1 MSQQKPK
8 ILITTP
14 TLAFL
19 EGALAA
25 TYDTVRL
32 WEVSSSAV
40 MPGIRVLTC
49 LGHEVLGA
57 ELLERVPDLELV
69 GCFTTGYDGID
80 VQACRD
86 RGVAVTHA
94 PGATAH
100 AVAEY
105 ALALTLASLRN
116 VVHGSQVL
124 LGGEWRAGR
133 VMIGRSLQGARLGIV
148 GLGDIGRALAQMAEA
163 LGMRVC
169 WWGPRP
175 KPEAPW
181 ARATSLLDLAR
192 GSDVLAVCA
201 KADDSNHHLI
211 SAGVLE
217 SMSTTSIL
225 VNVARGQLVD
235 ESALIRLLRAGRIG
249 GAALDVFETE
259 PTPAERWRDI
269 PNVIVTPHIGGGT
282 RQSVDTMIAML
293 LENLD
298 RFFSGMPLSTP
309 IRGSA

>member
-1 MSQQKPK
+1 MSQQKPQ

-25 TYDTVRL
+25 KYDTVRL
-32 WEVSSSAV
+32 WDVSSSAK
-40 MPGIRVLTC
+40 MSGIRVLTC
-49 LGHEVLGA
+49 LGHEALGTA
-57 ELLERVPDLELV
+57 LLERVPDLELV
-69 GCFTTGYDGID
+69 ACFTTGYDGID

-86 RGVAVTHA
+86 RGIAVTHA
-94 PGATAH
+94 PRATAH

-105 ALALTLASLRN
+105 ALALTLASFRN
-116 VVHGSQVL
+116 VVRGSQVL

-133 VMIGRSLQGARLGIV
+133 AMMGRSLQGAQLGIV

-163 LGMRVC
+163 LGMQVG

-175 KPEAPW
+175 KPEERW
-181 ARATSLLDLAR
+181 ARAASLLDLAR
-192 GSDVLAVCA
+192 GSDVLAICA
-201 KADDSNHHLI
+201 KADDSNRHLI
-211 SAGVLE
+211 SADILG
-217 SMSTTSIL
+217 SMSSTSIL

-235 ESALIRLLRAGRIG
+235 EGALIRLLRAGRIG

-259 PTPAERWRDI
+259 PTPAERWKDI

-298 RFFSGMPLSTP
+298 RFFRGMPLPTP
-309 IRGSA
+309 IPRSA